1 MGRTQKDRGALERV
15 GSGRRQTMDTW
26 QAKWKPPRPVHRNPC
41 LVLGCSDESSIRE
54 AFEKFGKIDN
64 VFIPEGQSFA
74 FVRYEDKYDAENAM
88 NALNGTQIGGKQV
101 KVIDGKTANKEVS
114 AWHERNMQKAKAT
127 VMAK

>member
-1 MGRTQKDRGALERV
+1 MGEPACESTTHRLPRPL
-15 GSGRRQTMDTW
+15 RQTTRTR

-41 LVLGCSDESSIRE
+41 LVLGCADEAALRE
-54 AFEKFGKIDN
+54 SFEKFGKIEN
-64 VFIPEGQSFA
+64 VFIPDGQSFA

-114 AWHERNMQKAKAT
+114 TWHEKNMQKAKT
-127 VMAK
+127 MMSAK